1 MMRLGATALVA
12 SASLALLMP
21 ATSFILP
28 TRPHATS
35 IGQRQG
41 QRASCA
47 GRSREYRARFDG
59 ATDTAGALD
68 RVGAARIP
76 PLRATAQQEGVS
88 QLRPPLAADFYSES
102 LLDKVALA
110 LFRLLVQREIGYKSE
125 KPGYT
130 GLIDE
135 AQDYMVVQAS
145 LILGA
150 SVEDQQDMV
159 VRVLTTIAGPAVP
172 PVYKLFMAP
181 WPWAPFLTAFFTPPF
196 FKFLVGPNKLDARK
210 DDTPGG
216 VFVERCRFLE
226 ETNCK
231 GLCTNMC
238 KIPTERFF
246 EETLGLAMAMEPDFD
261 TYECRLSFGLESPA
275 MEEDDTVPR
284 GCLSGCSCKDLGAVV
299 ATTCSKQ

>member
-1 MMRLGATALVA
+1 MMRLGAIALVA
-12 SASLALLMP
+12 SAPLALLMP
-21 ATSFILP
+21 ATSFIMP
-28 TRPHATS
+28 TCPRTTS

-41 QRASCA
+41 QSASCA
-47 GRSREYRARFDG
+47 GRSREYRAWVDG
-59 ATDTAGALD
+59 APDTAGALGK
-68 RVGAARIP
+68 VAAARIP
-76 PLRATAQQEGVS
+76 PLRATAQEGVA

-110 LFRLLVQREIGYKSE
+110 LFRVLVQKEIGYKSE
-125 KPGYT
+125 EPGYA

-135 AQDYMVVQAS
+135 AQNYMVVQAS
-145 LILGA
+145 LGA

-159 VRVLTTIAGPAVP
+159 VRVLSTIAGPAVP

-246 EETLGLAMAMEPDFD
+246 EETLGLTMAMEPDFD

-275 MEEDDTVPR
+275 MEEDETVPR
-284 GCLSGCSCKDLGAVV
+284 GCLSGCSCKELGAVV

>member
-1 MMRLGATALVA
+1 MMRLRATAFVA

-21 ATSFILP
+21 AKSFILP
-28 TRPHATS
+28 TCPHTTS

-41 QRASCA
+41 QSASCA
-47 GRSREYRARFDG
+47 GPSREYQARFDG
-59 ATDTAGALD
+59 ETDTAGALG

-76 PLRATAQQEGVS
+76 PLSAIAQEGVA

-110 LFRLLVQREIGYKSE
+110 LFRVLVQKEIGYKSE
-125 KPGYT
+125 EPGYA

-135 AQDYMVVQAS
+135 AQNYMVIQ
-145 LILGA
+145 GA

-246 EETLGLAMAMEPDFD
+246 EETLGLTMAMEPDFD

-284 GCLSGCSCKDLGAVV
+284 GCLSGCSCKELGAVV

>member
-1 MMRLGATALVA
+1 
-12 SASLALLMP
+12 
-21 ATSFILP
+21 
-28 TRPHATS
+28 
-35 IGQRQG
+35 
-41 QRASCA
+41 
-47 GRSREYRARFDG
+47 
-59 ATDTAGALD
+59 
-68 RVGAARIP
+68 
-76 PLRATAQQEGVS
+76 QEGVS

-110 LFRLLVQREIGYKSE
+110 LFRILVQKEIGYKSE
-125 KPGYT
+125 KPGYA

-135 AQDYMVVQAS
+135 AQNYMVIQAS
-145 LILGA
+145 LARGA

-246 EETLGLAMAMEPDFD
+246 EETLGLTMAMEPDFD
-261 TYECRLSFGLESPA
+261 TYECRLSFGLESPT

-284 GCLSGCSCKDLGAVV
+284 GCLSGCSCKELGAVV

>member
-1 MMRLGATALVA
+1 MMRLGATALMA

-41 QRASCA
+41 QSASCT

-76 PLRATAQQEGVS
+76 PLRAIAQEGVP

-102 LLDKVALA
+102 VLDKVALA
-110 LFRLLVQREIGYKSE
+110 LFRNLVQKEIGYKSE
-125 KPGYT
+125 KPGYA

-135 AQDYMVVQAS
+135 AQNYM
-145 LILGA
+145 GA

-181 WPWAPFLTAFFTPPF
+181 WPWAPFLTAFFTPSF
-196 FKFLVGPNKLDARK
+196 FKFLVGPNKLDTRK
-210 DDTPGG
+210 DNTPGG

-284 GCLSGCSCKDLGAVV
+284 GCLSGCSCKELGAVV